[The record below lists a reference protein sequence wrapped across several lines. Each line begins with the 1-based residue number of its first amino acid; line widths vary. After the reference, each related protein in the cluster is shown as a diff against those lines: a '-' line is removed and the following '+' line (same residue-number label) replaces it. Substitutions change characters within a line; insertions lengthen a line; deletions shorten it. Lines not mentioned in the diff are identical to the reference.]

1 MFVPEQLA
9 LVNVEPLP
17 GLLNVPLLARMPAPT
32 AKFENVTV
40 IVAPLSPYVVGDN
53 VIKWLSVLVVGVTP
67 IIVLLLIMSPPPDLP
82 IPSHPT
88 YCGLA
93 LTLAI
98 TSVNNIVIHTI
109 VVFILYKLVTN
120 ICLAQRSVCVCLN
133 KI

>member
-17 GLLNVPLLARMPAPT
+17 GLLNVPLLARMPAPP

-40 IVAPLSPYVVGDN
+40 IVAPLSPYVFVDN

-67 IIVLLLIMSPPPDLP
+67 IIVLLLIMSVPLYV
-82 IPSHPT
+82 PSHPT

-93 LTLAI
+93 LTLATKDKVQI
-98 TSVNNIVIHTI
+98 NIV
-109 VVFILYKLVTN
+109 VRQAVFPID
-120 ICLAQRSVCVCLN
+120 LAQRILHRFAYR
-133 KI
+133 IRYI